1 MPPKPAAQDE
11 NNTVLFSTSKKETF
25 TLTNGLK
32 TLQRKLKSNWKLAT
46 LVRHRLSHRC
56 SLDRSIKDEITLDK
70 LLPARMVV
78 FAGPRDKFTAAEFDA
93 IKNYISSGGAVLVL
107 LGEGGETR
115 FDTNIN
121 FLLEEY
127 GIVVNAGL
135 IQWLGSV

>member
-1 MPPKPAAQDE
+1 MSPCHAYAA
-11 NNTVLFSTSKKETF
+11 N
-25 TLTNGLK
+25 
-32 TLQRKLKSNWKLAT
+32 
-46 LVRHRLSHRC
+46 
-56 SLDRSIKDEITLDK
+56 SLGGRIKDEITLDK

-93 IKNYISSGGAVLVL
+93 IQNYISSGGAVLVL

-135 IQWLGSV
+135 IGRRRYQNTGFAY